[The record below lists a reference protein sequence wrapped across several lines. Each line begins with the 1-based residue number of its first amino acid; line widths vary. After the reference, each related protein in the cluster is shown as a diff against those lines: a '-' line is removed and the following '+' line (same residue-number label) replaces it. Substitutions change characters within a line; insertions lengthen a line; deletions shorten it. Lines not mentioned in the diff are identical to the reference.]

1 MRVKLIHTTAFRL
14 AMRYAAFVSLFTILC
29 FAIIYWITVAQ
40 LRSQIDAGLRAEVA
54 ALTRLYDLKGLPG
67 LRKTVAALSTTKSLM
82 ESNTGDAGPRQY
94 LLTGGRYKP
103 LAGSLK
109 RWPQD
114 LSGSGTH
121 WATVRVHEK
130 RTRQHA
136 DSDWYHFR
144 MRTVAVGLPGG
155 YHLLVG
161 QSLSEVT
168 ELRDSM
174 LALMLIAVILVL
186 GTGLLGGAIV
196 GRGVVRRLQAV
207 TRTADTIM
215 SGDLSERIPQQQ
227 QRDEFGALAAKLNAM
242 LGRIETL
249 MKSTREVT
257 ENVAHDLRS
266 PLTRLRAGAEMAL
279 MQKAS
284 AETREEALRKVV
296 EEIDGIVATLNAI
309 LGIARIESGVN
320 REWGDVDL
328 TAVCRD
334 AHELYEPLAE
344 EKQIRLVSRIAE
356 SVHVRGN
363 SQLVAQAVGNLLD
376 NAIKYAPAPGR
387 VSLVLERIGSGASI
401 TVIDDGPGIP
411 AAMREKAFERFVR
424 LDSSRS
430 LAGNGLGLSLVK
442 AVADLHEAHIVMEDN
457 QPGLRIGLVF
467 ENKS

>member
-1 MRVKLIHTTAFRL
+1 MSVKLIHTTAFRL
-14 AMRYAAFVSLFTILC
+14 AMRYAVFVSLLTVIC
-29 FAIIYWITVAQ
+29 FAIIYWITVGQ

-67 LRKTVAALSTTKSLM
+67 LRQTVAALSTTKSLM
-82 ESNTGDAGPRQY
+82 ESDTGDAGPRQY
-94 LLTGGRYKP
+94 LLAGGDYDP

-109 RWPQD
+109 HWPHG

-121 WATVRVHEK
+121 WATVWVHEK
-130 RTRQHA
+130 NSRQHA
-136 DSDWYHFR
+136 DSDWYHFQ
-144 MRTVAVGLPGG
+144 MRTVTVGLPGG

-161 QSLSEVT
+161 QSLSEID

-174 LALMLIAVILVL
+174 FALMLAAVVLVL
-186 GTGLLGGAIV
+186 GAGLLGGAIV

-215 SGDLSERIPQQQ
+215 SGDLSQRIPQQQ

-242 LGRIETL
+242 LERIEML
-249 MKSTREVT
+249 INSTREVT

-284 AETREEALRKVV
+284 PEAREEALRRVV

-328 TAVCRD
+328 TAVCHD

-344 EKQIRLVSRIAE
+344 EKQLRLASQIAE
-356 SVHVRGN
+356 GVHVRGN
-363 SQLVAQAVGNLLD
+363 AQLMAQAMGNLLD
-376 NAIKYAPAPGR
+376 NAIKYAPAPGQ
-387 VSLVLERIGSGASI
+387 VSLVLERVGSDVAI
-401 TVIDDGPGIP
+401 MVMDNGPGIP
-411 AAMREKAFERFVR
+411 VGKREKALERFVR

-442 AVADLHEAHIVMEDN
+442 AVADLHEARIVMEDN

-467 ENKS
+467 GDRS